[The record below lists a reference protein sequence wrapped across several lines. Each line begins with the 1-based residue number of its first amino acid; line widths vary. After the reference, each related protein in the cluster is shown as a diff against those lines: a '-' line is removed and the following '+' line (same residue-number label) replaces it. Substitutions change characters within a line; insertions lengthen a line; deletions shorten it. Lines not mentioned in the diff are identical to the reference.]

1 MSTLPTK
8 NAIVYMTNKIQGILL
23 DKNRKYGDSAL
34 SPARIFSQ
42 ASTKEQLLV
51 RIDDKLS
58 RIKTLD
64 PEDQEDTVLDL
75 VGYLVLLMIANEN
88 EKECPFGIDIR
99 FNAST
104 SGFDA

>member
-1 MSTLPTK
+1 MSTLSTK
-8 NAIVYMTNKIQGILL
+8 DAIISVTNRLQGLL
-23 DKNRKYGDSAL
+23 LEKNRKYGDSAL

-75 VGYLVLLMIANEN
+75 VGYLILLMIANEN
-88 EKECPFGIDIR
+88 EKEYPFGIDIR
-99 FNAST
+99 FRAST
-104 SGFDA
+104 SEFDA